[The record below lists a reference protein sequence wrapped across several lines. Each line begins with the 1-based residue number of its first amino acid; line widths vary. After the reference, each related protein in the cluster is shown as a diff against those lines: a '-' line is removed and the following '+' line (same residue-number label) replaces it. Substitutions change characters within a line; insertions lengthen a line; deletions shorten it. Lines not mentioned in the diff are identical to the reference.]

1 MRLRDEHHSHTE
13 RPEERCETDSGRSNL
28 RAQSEALLAAADD
41 AISRALSKNSLEF
54 LEQHRQS
61 GGQ

>member
-1 MRLRDEHHSHTE
+1 MRLRDEQNRHADP
-13 RPEERCETDSGRSNL
+13 PEDSCETDSGRAAL
-28 RAQSEALLAAADD
+28 RAQADALLAAADD
-41 AISRALSKNSLEF
+41 AIQRALSRNSLEF